1 MEQNKLTEEQLRLL
15 RSKLETLTRIN
26 AEIGAIESRKHEVL
40 HESVIAKGK
49 LQDYQEELQKEYGNI
64 SVNVE
69 DGTFTV
75 QEEEKG
81 E

>member
-40 HESVIAKGK
+40 HEAVVAKGK

-69 DGTFTV
+69 DGTYTV